1 MSTWKPTQLERDF
14 RDFRSGIIDAKY
26 LFSQLEGAA
35 FETFELLKNIN
46 ISEDV
51 FYFKYVLFLIQQC
64 HLDYVDEDRIL
75 AAFGLLKGYERGG
88 IQNRRLEYCENVG
101 AYDKKDKIDKPYNKY
116 WKYIHKNLSD
126 REDRIIRE
134 IGKTLQR
141 KKDKNKGKLG
151 YAENKEIV
159 SKIAYLSYPS
169 PHYLKKEGYRKCE
182 MDGKTFYVALT
193 KAEKLHMAFSLSS
206 PDITPDK
213 DEPCQEN
220 PGGDGPTP
228 EDTKP
233 DDPEPKDIKPEVVP
247 GSDDPGPE
255 PDDPEPKNR
264 QNHAKMPY
272 IIPCVCIL
280 LVVFGA
286 MIFRLSD
293 VLANPDNSDYDIGPE
308 QSSYP
313 VNLSERQRL
322 ITDEEMTGIINNTKA
337 PIAAYDESGNYDADT
352 IRALV
357 YERIATNPIFG
368 DMVAR
373 ALIEDEDNAV
383 QGSNPWI
390 LKFIEQTNASIRN
403 PEPYREGMRTWLSK
417 SYNVISPREEYK
429 EFGTYLC
436 NVLDHFETEGVYNLN
451 ATGKWCIASDA
462 YGIYT
467 RAIKDSGKS
476 TQQALVLTCW
486 GANGSIIQLIGFSIE
501 DGSVV
506 TCDPWEWGIDSFIE

>member
-1 MSTWKPTQLERDF
+1 MSTWTPTQLEWDF
-14 RDFRSGIIDAKY
+14 RY
-26 LFSQLEGAA
+26 LRNRTYGPDRLLSRLEGAK
-35 FETFELLKNIN
+35 FETFDMLKDIK
-46 ISEDV
+46 ISEDA
-51 FYFKYVLFLIQQC
+51 FCLKYVLFAIQQC
-64 HLDYVDEDRIL
+64 HLRCFDEDCLL
-75 AAFGLLKGYERGG
+75 AALGLLIGYESKNLGE
-88 IQNRRLEYCENVG
+88 RRIEYCKNVG
-101 AYDKKDKIDKPYNKY
+101 LYVQKIDAYKTYDEY
-116 WKYIHKNLSD
+116 WSD
-126 REDRIIRE
+126 IDGSLGDKEDRLIR
-134 IGKTLQR
+134 KVAANLQR
-141 KKDKNKGKLG
+141 KMDENEGKLG
-151 YAENKEIV
+151 YIENPETVLAITR
-159 SKIAYLSYPS
+159 LSCPV
-169 PHYLKKEGYRKCE
+169 PHYLQEEGYRKCE
-182 MDGKTFYVALT
+182 VDGRVFYIALT
-193 KAEKLHMAFSLSS
+193 EAEKLRTAFSN
-206 PDITPDK
+206 PDK
-213 DEPCQEN
+213 DEPFQEN
-220 PGGDGPTP
+220 PGGDVSTLEDP
-228 EDTKP
+228 EPDDPELEP
-233 DDPEPKDIKPEVVP
+233 DDPEPEP
-247 GSDDPGPE
+247 DDPGLE

-293 VLANPDNSDYDIGPE
+293 VLANPDNSDYDMGPE

-322 ITDEEMTGIINNTKA
+322 ITDEEMTEIINNTKA
-337 PIAAYDESGNYDADT
+337 SIAAYDEAGNYDADT

-357 YERIATNPIFG
+357 YERIANNPIFG

-390 LKFIEQTNASIRN
+390 FKFIEQTNASIRN